1 MSSLLKKDR
10 KTIICDPDK
19 CTGCEICEFV
29 CSLVHEQEFNP
40 YHANIRRVRI
50 EPILNFALSCQ
61 FCKDPACIRACPQK
75 ALTQDDK
82 TGRIIIDDAKC
93 DGCAH
98 CIKAC
103 QFGAVHMDL
112 REEKAR
118 MCDQCKDIEL
128 NGQTGPQ
135 CVIYCPKEALEFTSL
150 ESFSDK
156 VARKS
161 VEMLLNAYLEGKE

>member
-1 MSSLLKKDR
+1 MSLLKRDR
-10 KTIICDPDK
+10 KVIICDPDK

-29 CSLVHEQEFNP
+29 CAAVHHNSFNP
-40 YHANIRRVRI
+40 YYSNIRRIRI
-50 EPILNFALSCQ
+50 EPILNFALTCQ
-61 FCKDPACIRACPQK
+61 FCKDPPCVRSCPEK
-75 ALTQDDK
+75 ALTQDEK

-103 QFGAVHMDL
+103 PFGAIHIDL
-112 REEKAR
+112 IDEKAR
-118 MCDQCKDIEL
+118 MCDQCKDIEI

-135 CVIYCPKEALEFTSL
+135 CVIYCPKEALEFTTL
-150 ESFSDK
+150 ESYSDK

-161 VEMLLNAYLEGKE
+161 VETLLKSYLE